1 MTIRHFKEAEYK
13 QYKKW
18 MQTYIKGIDWKELE
32 EMGMFV
38 ERTAKPDEDVKTIYD
53 LSITDMHDDDTEDDF
68 CACGGYKLP
77 ESDFCKDC
85 I

>member
-53 LSITDMHDDDTEDDF
+53 LSITDMHDDL
-68 CACGGYKLP
+68 CKCGGTKLP